1 MKPRNNE
8 NKNEMKQLKATIKQ
22 QQQQIK
28 TYSKHIVKFEKLKN
42 KN

>member
-1 MKPRNNE
+1 
-8 NKNEMKQLKATIKQ
+8 MKQLKATIKQ

-28 TYSKHIVKFEKLKN
+28 TYRKHIVKFEKLKN